1 MKTSIETITPL
12 YAKNLLSLNC
22 NNRNVNRYRVSAYA
36 EDMKNGCWQ
45 LTHQGILIGKNG
57 NVIDGQHRLYAV
69 IESGAS
75 IKTLVSVSDE
85 IDSPLNCMVD
95 TQMTRA
101 QSFITGKSQM
111 LIATANAAIESTKGN
126 WFRTA
131 SLGTTEKNRVLSL
144 IEPYFSDLMAGS
156 KTTCKGITAASLI
169 IGAIA
174 NMYSDD
180 SNSDYVI
187 QQFNAMRNAEFLN
200 LSTMAGSFYRQV
212 AIDRVAYTR
221 KELVARSFRAF
232 DYKRR
237 NLSKLQVK
245 DSDFAAEE
253 AASAISKLIGY

>member
-12 YAKNLLSLNC
+12 YAKKLLSLNK
-22 NNRNVNRYRVSAYA
+22 NNRPVNKYRVSAYA
-36 EDMKNGCWQ
+36 SDMKNGCWQ

-75 IKTLVSVSDE
+75 INTLVSISDE

-111 LIATANAAIESTKGN
+111 LIATSNAAIESTIGN
-126 WFRTA
+126 WNRTA
-131 SLGTTEKNRVLSL
+131 SIGTTEKNRVLVI
-144 IEPYFSDLMAGS
+144 IEPYFNDLMSGS
-156 KTTCKGITAASLI
+156 KTSCTGITSASVI

-180 SNSDYVI
+180 SNYDYVI
-187 QQFNAMRNAEFLN
+187 QQFNAMRSADFQN
-200 LSTMAGSFYRQV
+200 LSTMSGSFFRQV
-212 AIDRVAYTR
+212 AIDRVKYTR

-237 NLSKLQVK
+237 NLSRLQVK
-245 DSDFAAEE
+245 DSDFASEE
-253 AASAISKLIGY
+253 AASVISKLIGI